1 MRESLRHLKYA
12 RQKMLHKGPRPA
24 QVQAVAHRALHFW
37 KETDIM
43 FDFAN
48 KTAIVTGAASGIG
61 AAIAQELAASGA
73 TVIVSDRYAEG
84 CEKVTASIL
93 DRGGKAL
100 AFPADVADA
109 SSVAA
114 LVAFAE
120 AETGALHLAVN
131 NAGIGGAQAPVGEY
145 PLEAWQQVIDVNLN
159 GVFYGMRYQ
168 IPAMERAGGGAIVN
182 MASILGSVGFAN
194 SSAYVASK
202 HAVLGLT
209 KTAAM
214 EYAQRKIRINAV
226 GPAFIQ
232 TPLLTDNLSQEMLD
246 GLAGLHPMGRIGS
259 SEEVSA
265 LTCFLLSDRASF
277 ITGSYHLVDGG
288 YTAP

>member
-1 MRESLRHLKYA
+1 
-12 RQKMLHKGPRPA
+12 
-24 QVQAVAHRALHFW
+24 
-37 KETDIM
+37 M
-43 FDFAN
+43 FDFTG

-61 AAIAQELAASGA
+61 EAIALELAACGA
-73 TVIVSDRYAEG
+73 FVIVSDLTAEACAG
-84 CEKVTASIL
+84 PVATIL
-93 DRGGKAL
+93 DRGGKA
-100 AFPADVADA
+100 APFAADVADPEA
-109 SSVAA
+109 MAA
-114 LVAFAE
+114 LVEFAE
-120 AETGALHLAVN
+120 TETGALHLAVN
-131 NAGIGGAQAPVGEY
+131 NAGIGGAQAPTGEY
-145 PLEAWQQVIDVNLN
+145 PLDAWQQVINVNLN
-159 GVFYGMRYQ
+159 GVFYGMRAQ

-214 EYAQRKIRINAV
+214 EYAQKGIRINSV

-246 GLAGLHPMGRIGS
+246 GLAGLHPMGRIGTS
-259 SEEVSA
+259 TEVSG

-277 ITGSYHLVDGG
+277 ITGSYHLVDGA
-288 YTAP
+288 YTAQ